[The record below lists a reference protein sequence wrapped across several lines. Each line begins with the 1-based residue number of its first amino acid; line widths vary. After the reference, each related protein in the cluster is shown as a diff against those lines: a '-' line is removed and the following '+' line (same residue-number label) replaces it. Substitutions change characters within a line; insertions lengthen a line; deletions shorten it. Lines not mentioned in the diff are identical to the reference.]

1 MQFVRA
7 GFKNAARSG
16 VCAGQRLCC
25 GLCVLCVVIFSPARI
40 ARGPER
46 QMTALAALSR
56 ASNQRSPKP
65 LAGAPQA
72 GRRGQL
78 NRTREHHGS
87 RRYPD
92 HDRGQPGRRPQLRS
106 TRLGSRPRRSA
117 SRPPRGT
124 STRAT
129 FVKSLQHGMRV
140 ISPAAA
146 AAVVRDPGRARSGPS
161 TRWTRTTSLYR
172 SAGRRSRS
180 PRRHAQLPVPP
191 NPPGIPTRGRVKARK
206 VTQALRLSKPSKHG
220 VVPVLS
226 PIGSAPLHGNAGGT
240 RYHPEI

>member
-146 AAVVRDPGRARSGPS
+146 AAVVRDLGGREADRLRGG
-161 TRWTRTTSLYR
+161 R
-172 SAGRRSRS
+172 GRRRC
-180 PRRHAQLPVPP
+180 
-191 NPPGIPTRGRVKARK
+191 T
-206 VTQALRLSKPSKHG
+206 ALRGDGQGHQ
-220 VVPVLS
+220 
-226 PIGSAPLHGNAGGT
+226 GGT
-240 RYHPEI
+240 LNCRCRQIRRGFRPVGG

>member
-7 GFKNAARSG
+7 GFKNAARAG

-92 HDRGQPGRRPQLRS
+92 HDRGQPRRRPPAPVYPARQPAATFRVASTPRYLDKSDLRQEPAARGCVSSLRPLRQRSYETWEGEKRTVYEVDADDVAVPLCGATVKVTKAARS
-106 TRLGSRPRRSA
+106 TAG
-117 SRPPRGT
+117 
-124 STRAT
+124 
-129 FVKSLQHGMRV
+129 
-140 ISPAAA
+140 AAK
-146 AAVVRDPGRARSGPS
+146 
-161 TRWTRTTSLYR
+161 
-172 SAGRRSRS
+172 SAGDSDPWAGEGPEGYS
-180 PRRHAQLPVPP
+180 GTPP
-191 NPPGIPTRGRVKARK
+191 F
-206 VTQALRLSKPSKHG
+206 
-220 VVPVLS
+220 
-226 PIGSAPLHGNAGGT
+226 
-240 RYHPEI
+240 

>member
-1 MQFVRA
+1 
-7 GFKNAARSG
+7 
-16 VCAGQRLCC
+16 
-25 GLCVLCVVIFSPARI
+25 
-40 ARGPER
+40 
-46 QMTALAALSR
+46 MTALAALSR

-92 HDRGQPGRRPQLRS
+92 HDRGQPRRRPPAPVYPARQ
-106 TRLGSRPRRSA
+106 PA
-117 SRPPRGT
+117 
-124 STRAT
+124 AT
-129 FVKSLQHGMRV
+129 FRVASTPRYLDKSDLRQE
-140 ISPAAA
+140 PAA
-146 AAVVRDPGRARSGPS
+146 RDACHLSGRCGSGRTRPGRARSGPS

-206 VTQALRLSKPSKHG
+206 VTQALRLSSPPSTESCRCFPRSVRLHYTGMPAVRVTILKYEVCRHG
-220 VVPVLS
+220 RGNLREAYRR
-226 PIGSAPLHGNAGGT
+226 IGDPASDAGRHHPPGRGMPL
-240 RYHPEI
+240 

>member
-7 GFKNAARSG
+7 GFKNAARAG
-16 VCAGQRLCC
+16 VCAGQRICC

-92 HDRGQPGRRPQLRS
+92 HDRGQPRRRPPAPV
-106 TRLGSRPRRSA
+106 TRLGAGRDVPRRVHPAVPRQERPS
-117 SRPPRGT
+117 SRAC
-124 STRAT
+124 STGCVSSLRPLRQRSYETGEGEKRTVYEVDADDVAVPLCGAT
-129 FVKSLQHGMRV
+129 VKV
-140 ISPAAA
+140 TKA
-146 AAVVRDPGRARSGPS
+146 ARSTAGAAK
-161 TRWTRTTSLYR
+161 
-172 SAGRRSRS
+172 SAGDS
-180 PRRHAQLPVPP
+180 
-191 NPPGIPTRGRVKARK
+191 TRGRVRPGRLLRHSAFLALQARSRAGAFPDRFGSI
-206 VTQALRLSKPSKHG
+206 TRECRRYALPS
-220 VVPVLS
+220 
-226 PIGSAPLHGNAGGT
+226 
-240 RYHPEI
+240 

>member
-92 HDRGQPGRRPQLRS
+92 HDRGQPRRRPPAPVYPARQ
-106 TRLGSRPRRSA
+106 PA
-117 SRPPRGT
+117 
-124 STRAT
+124 AT
-129 FVKSLQHGMRV
+129 FRVASTPRYLDKSDLRQE
-140 ISPAAA
+140 PAA
-146 AAVVRDPGRARSGPS
+146 RDACHLSGRCGSGRTRPGRARSGPS

-191 NPPGIPTRGRVKARK
+191 NPPGIPTRGRVRPGRLLRHSAFLALQARSRAGAFPDRFGSI
-206 VTQALRLSKPSKHG
+206 TRECRRYALPS
-220 VVPVLS
+220 
-226 PIGSAPLHGNAGGT
+226 
-240 RYHPEI
+240 